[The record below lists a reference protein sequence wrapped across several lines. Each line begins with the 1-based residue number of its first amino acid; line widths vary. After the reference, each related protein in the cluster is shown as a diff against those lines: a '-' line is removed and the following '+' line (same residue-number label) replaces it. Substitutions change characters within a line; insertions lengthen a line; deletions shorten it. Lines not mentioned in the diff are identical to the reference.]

1 DPRRRGRGADLRPG
15 AGDPEGARAAGRAR
29 RRLVEAAAG
38 ARRVAR
44 MTRQID
50 QMEDRDTV
58 LYPTPPMLLRLRD
71 VLARS
76 GYSESGLYEAMAR
89 GEFPRPRKRGAT
101 AVW

>member
-1 DPRRRGRGADLRPG
+1 
-15 AGDPEGARAAGRAR
+15 
-29 RRLVEAAAG
+29 
-38 ARRVAR
+38 
-44 MTRQID
+44 
-50 QMEDRDTV
+50 MEDQDTV

-101 AVW
+101 AVWVEAEVSAAITRQIRELPVAEQQAARRKRA

>member
-1 DPRRRGRGADLRPG
+1 
-15 AGDPEGARAAGRAR
+15 
-29 RRLVEAAAG
+29 
-38 ARRVAR
+38 
-44 MTRQID
+44 MTMQMD
-50 QMEDRDTV
+50 QMEDQDTV

-101 AVW
+101 AVWVEAEVSAAIAQQIRELPVAGQQSTRQRRANHSMG

>member
-1 DPRRRGRGADLRPG
+1 
-15 AGDPEGARAAGRAR
+15 
-29 RRLVEAAAG
+29 
-38 ARRVAR
+38 
-44 MTRQID
+44 MTKQME
-50 QMEDRDTV
+50 QMEDQDTV

-101 AVW
+101 AVWVEAEVSAAIARQIRELPVAEPQATRQKRA